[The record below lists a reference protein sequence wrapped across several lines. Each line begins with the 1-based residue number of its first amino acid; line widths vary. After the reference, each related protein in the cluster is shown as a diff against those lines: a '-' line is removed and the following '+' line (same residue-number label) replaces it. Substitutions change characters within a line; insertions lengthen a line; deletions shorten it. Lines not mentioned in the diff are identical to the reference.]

1 MANRDD
7 MMQDLVYGDML
18 TTPGYDVEFA
28 VGTTYSMD
36 MKALLIVPYSLGM
49 FGDLGSNVK
58 SSPMFLLESIR
69 RSSNKFALFCHRGG
83 IHMPQ
88 ETQSYYP
95 LVENSIFEFKEKPM
109 SNFHPKLWVIR
120 EHNRE
125 NKEQRQIKVVIMS
138 KNLTFDNNLDVVV
151 SLTGEINTER
161 YA

>member
-7 MMQDLVYGDML
+7 IMQDLVYGDML
-18 TTPGYDVEFA
+18 TTSGYDVEFA

-58 SSPMFLLESIR
+58 SSPVFLLESIR

-83 IHMPQ
+83 IHMPH

-95 LVENSIFEFKEKPM
+95 LVENSIFEVQDKRI
-109 SNFHPKLWVIR
+109 V
-120 EHNRE
+120 
-125 NKEQRQIKVVIMS
+125 
-138 KNLTFDNNLDVVV
+138 
-151 SLTGEINTER
+151 
-161 YA
+161 